1 MTCATS
7 AHMAS
12 PPVQKRILRDPFL
25 FLALTLFCLECR
37 LVLSVAVKGI
47 ATKVLLEPVL
57 AQHTTQW
64 LPRVGQGEHLFLHG
78 WRRCV
83 CREAQV
89 TLNELNGVTEK
100 IRARRKNKAQTNT
113 TKQQKH
119 RNKPTKQK
127 GLVSHQDCTSRSDCL
142 EREVK
147 RGIEVILSAL
157 SSGGSGGSELPSRG
171 Q

>member
-119 RNKPTKQK
+119 HKSTETSQPNKK
-127 GLVSHQDCTSRSDCL
+127 GSYLIRTVRAEATVL
-142 EREVK
+142 KER
-147 RGIEVILSAL
+147 
-157 SSGGSGGSELPSRG
+157 
-171 Q
+171 